1 MPVPALQRQASA
13 RSVDE
18 DAEDYCF
25 LGPRTSMAMDL
36 GVCVS
41 LRVLPESIS
50 AATSL
55 VVGCRLNEE
64 DRRN

>member
-1 MPVPALQRQASA
+1 MSCECVPVPALQRQASA

-41 LRVLPESIS
+41 LRVLPESI
-50 AATSL
+50 
-55 VVGCRLNEE
+55 
-64 DRRN
+64 D